1 MLGVVIAQL
10 FRLQHTLNPDQTL
23 GFYMAGVPLATAC
36 NGAAAVVVLL
46 GAYRFW
52 RQQNALAR
60 GKVHAGGWEV
70 MAIGVVVLVVSYNL
84 AQHSLPIVTKLFRSP
99 WQYL

>member
-1 MLGVVIAQL
+1 M
-10 FRLQHTLNPDQTL
+10 NPEPTL

-60 GKVHAGGWEV
+60 GKVHAGGWEMMV
-70 MAIGVVVLVVSYNL
+70 IGAVVLLVGFG
-84 AQHSLPIVTKLFRSP
+84 PIHDPLFAVTEGFRSLWP
-99 WQYL
+99 FF